1 MQKGITITQTLYKDM
16 NRNLEVGYR
25 SQHPKYG
32 WFEVIAMPKSD
43 RGVIRFDNTGY
54 VCEVSKYR
62 ILNGSVSDKKNSYF
76 HQVGESYIHPEYGE
90 YHIVELIKGKNAVI
104 EFANTGFRCV
114 QSMGNIKHKRV
125 KDALAPV
132 VYGVGYMG
140 TKRNVVLA
148 PSKSPAYFAWHNM
161 LHRCYAEDIRGK
173 RPTYKDCTVT
183 EEWKCFATFN
193 EWFDKQVYSQ
203 GWKLDKDILVKG
215 NKEYGPSTCCFVP
228 NEVNVLFTK
237 RQNCRGDLPIG
248 VQYSESKLRYKAGMT
263 RGNDKVFLGYYSTP
277 EEAFNAYKVAKE
289 AWIKEVADKWKD
301 KLDPKVYKALY
312 EYQVEITD

>member
-1 MQKGITITQTLYKDM
+1 M

-161 LHRCYAEDIRGK
+161 LHRCYTEDIRGK